1 MVQWLAG
8 WSNKFDE
15 QPDSSDTKE
24 NRAVRQRW
32 VRAGRYSLL
41 AFGQLLGAGNGSN
54 ENDFVPGGHRIRP
67 TIKWCL
73 SGVSTSNRRYSNQ
86 QESNRANQPRPRP
99 ISRILSASKESEATT
114 SWYLDVSWAQRLF
127 QATLLQ
133 AKVAVSAVAFNPNS
147 YLFFCPGPV
156 ETF

>member
-1 MVQWLAG
+1 MTRRLKQQIWWATRFFRYQRKQSGSTKVGEG
-8 WSNKFDE
+8 W
-15 QPDSSDTKE
+15 
-24 NRAVRQRW
+24 
-32 VRAGRYSLL
+32 SLL

-86 QESNRANQPRPRP
+86 QESNRAYQPRPRP